1 MIIVFGLKNCD
12 TCRSTRQYL
21 DERDFVH
28 EFRDVRDDGFSEAE
42 LDAWISAAGWEKLL
56 NKSSTTWRGLDDA
69 EKTDLDEAKAR
80 ALLLANPTLIK
91 RPVINTGRP
100 PEAPVI
106 TVGFDKDVRDTLRSL
121 F

>member
-1 MIIVFGLKNCD
+1 MITVFGLKNCD
-12 TCRSTRQYL
+12 TCRETRRYL

-28 EFRDVRDDGFSEAE
+28 EFRDVRDDGFTEEE
-42 LDAWISAAGWEKLL
+42 LDQWLAAAGWEKLL
-56 NKSSTTWRGLDDA
+56 NKSSTTWRGLADADKEGLDD
-69 EKTDLDEAKAR
+69 AKAR
-80 ALLLANPTLIK
+80 GLLIANPTLIK

-106 TVGFDKDVRDTLRSL
+106 TVGFDKDVRETLRSL

>member
-1 MIIVFGLKNCD
+1 MITVFGLKNCD
-12 TCRSTRQYL
+12 TCRATRTYL
-21 DERDFVH
+21 NERDFVH
-28 EFRDVRDDGFSEAE
+28 EFRDLRADGFSEEE
-42 LDAWISAAGWEKLL
+42 LDQWLDAVGWEKLL
-56 NKSSTTWRGLDDA
+56 NKSSTTWRGLDDSD
-69 EKTDLDEAKAR
+69 KDGLDASRAR

-100 PEAPVI
+100 PEGPLI

>member
-1 MIIVFGLKNCD
+1 MITVFGLKTCD
-12 TCRSTRQYL
+12 TCWETRRYL

-28 EFRDVRDDGFSEAE
+28 EFRDLRTDGFSGDE
-42 LDAWISAAGWEKLL
+42 LDQWLTAAGWEKLL
-56 NKSSTTWRGLDDA
+56 NKSSTTWRGLADED
-69 EKTDLDEAKAR
+69 KQDLDETKAR
-80 ALLLANPTLIK
+80 GLLLANPTLIK

-100 PEAPVI
+100 PETPTI